1 MAKCW
6 DKYSEEDQEALMG
19 IGYLTASI
27 KCFLDGF
34 MDACGCT
41 GWYRCTAHATVARDD
56 VYFEGGVAAR
66 IEDLAGL
73 YLINVTHVNDE
84 KWIRTQALGLGS
96 FPNPGRKTAA
106 KLLNQ

>member
-1 MAKCW
+1 FAHPFR
-6 DKYSEEDQEALMG
+6 
-19 IGYLTASI
+19 TAI
-27 KCFLDGF
+27 AQFNGF
-34 MDACGCT
+34 VDACRCT

-73 YLINVTHVNDE
+73 DLINVTHVNDE